1 MTDIDPILGIIKP
14 EDLAHLHAVKA
25 ANCDECPVLE
35 NREHDIA
42 ELTAE
47 IVQLKDKIVDQEDQ
61 IRELKLRRVYA

>member
-1 MTDIDPILGIIKP
+1 MVNIDPILGIIKP
-14 EDLAHLHAVKA
+14 EDLAHLQTII
-25 ANCDECPVLE
+25 E

-61 IRELKLRRVYA
+61 IRELKLRRAYA